1 MRGGCSSF
9 KGIRRKMPYAP
20 GAANPEGVA
29 TSGSVVDVH
38 TARAGTLP
46 DLAPDL

>member
-1 MRGGCSSF
+1 MRRGCSGW

-20 GAANPEGVA
+20 GAANPEGVK
-29 TSGSVVDVH
+29 TSVSVVYVH
-38 TARAGTLP
+38 TARAGTRP